1 MKSNILQYTLK
12 EHIGITLGFMIKCF
26 KKWYK
31 MNKEMKKQYRKQAD
45 DIINSGYANEVINDL
60 YNLIDEI
67 LSNE

>member
-1 MKSNILQYTLK
+1 
-12 EHIGITLGFMIKCF
+12 
-26 KKWYK
+26 

-45 DIINSGYANEVINDL
+45 DIINSGYADEIINDL